1 MTESL
6 EGLRDFSLISIIFR
20 LLLASVLSGTVGLER
35 ESHRRVAGFRTHIL
49 VCVGSA
55 MAIMVGMYASEIL
68 HLDTDPMRIGAQVLS
83 GIGFL
88 GAGTILVK
96 STSKVTG
103 LTTAAGLWCMASIG
117 LACGVGFYSGAV
129 ICTAISL
136 ITVALLPKL
145 EEHKKKKSRL
155 FSYYLEVDGPSAVN
169 PAIEWL
175 GKGKFRT
182 HELEILPAK
191 SSLPGQVGIQITLH
205 ILEPIG
211 EADILRE
218 ILSLSH
224 ITMALPLQ

>member
-1 MTESL
+1 MAESF
-6 EGLRDFSLISIIFR
+6 ESLRDFSLVSIIFR
-20 LLLASVLSGTVGLER
+20 LLLASVLSGMVGLER

-68 HLDTDPMRIGAQVLS
+68 HLETDPMRIGAQVLS

-117 LACGVGFYSGAV
+117 LACGVGFYSGAI

-155 FSYYLEVDGPSAVN
+155 FSYYLEVSSPSAVN
-169 PAIEWL
+169 PTIEWL
-175 GKGKFRT
+175 SKGKFRA

-191 SSLPGQVGIQITLH
+191 SALPGQVGLQITLH
-205 ILEPIG
+205 ILEPTK
-211 EADILRE
+211 EEEILRE
-218 ILSLSH
+218 ILSLPH
-224 ITMALPLQ
+224 VTIALPLQ